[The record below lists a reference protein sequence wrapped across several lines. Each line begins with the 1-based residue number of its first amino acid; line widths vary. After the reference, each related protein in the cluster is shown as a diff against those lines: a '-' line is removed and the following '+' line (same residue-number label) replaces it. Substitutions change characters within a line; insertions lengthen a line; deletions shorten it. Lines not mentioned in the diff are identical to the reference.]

1 MGQSGIMDLSRREY
15 LVFIILLGLGSVLV
29 SYAAG
34 KVFKKKDLF
43 LPLLIFLNSF
53 FLHIFYISYTDT
65 WVRQHDVIGFGNRKG
80 IGQAA
85 LIEYLLNEGKLPDFD
100 PTTRWGFFQPLLH
113 HIIAAAAL
121 KISLLRGMNFGRA
134 CENLQIL
141 TLIYSMVFIFYGFRI
156 LALMGL
162 KGKALY
168 LSEALLAFHPV
179 LILLSGS
186 INNDMLSHMFLV
198 MAVYYVLKWQREDRL
213 TDLLLTALFT
223 GLSMMSK
230 LSGVLIA
237 PAVAFLM
244 INRLISD
251 RKERDRLLKRI
262 GEYTLFA
269 LIVFPCGLF
278 FPLRNLILF
287 SVPLTFM
294 PEVGEDLSG
303 YSLFQR
309 FADIRTATPYAC
321 MIKNGNPYDEFNI
334 FLMLIKTGLTGE
346 YDYSVYN
353 PYITPFAW
361 LLFIS
366 GSILFITV
374 SILFILHLRGKLIKE
389 VPIRRFWS
397 ILILT
402 GIFFQLRLMIAVPNF
417 SSGDIR
423 YIAWIIL
430 PAALLIGL
438 KIQSGRKLAAGFI
451 YPASGVF
458 IISSAAV
465 YYLLGLP

>member
-15 LVFIILLGLGSVLV
+15 LVFIILLGVGSVLV

-34 KVFKKKDLF
+34 KVLKKKDLF
-43 LPLLIFLNSF
+43 LPLLIFLNSLI
-53 FLHIFYISYTDT
+53 LHSFYITYTDT

-85 LIEYLLNEGKLPDFD
+85 LIEYLLNEGRLPDFD

-121 KISLLRGMNFGRA
+121 KISLLRGMNFDRA
-134 CENLQIL
+134 CESLQIL

-168 LSEALLAFHPV
+168 LAEALLAFHPV

-237 PAVAFLM
+237 PAAAFLM
-244 INRLISD
+244 LNRLISERKD
-251 RKERDRLLKRI
+251 RERLLKRI
-262 GEYTLFA
+262 REYALFA
-269 LIVFPCGLF
+269 LIVFPLGLF

-287 SVPLTFM
+287 HVPLTYM

-303 YSLFQR
+303 YSLLQR
-309 FADIRTATPYAC
+309 FIDVRTQTPYAC

-346 YDYSVYN
+346 YDYGIYN
-353 PYITPFAW
+353 PYITAFAW

-366 GSILFITV
+366 GSLLFITV
-374 SILFILHLRGKLIKE
+374 SIIFILHLRGKLIKE
-389 VPIRRFWS
+389 VPIRVFWS

-402 GIFFQLRLMIAVPNF
+402 GILFQLRLMLSVPNF
-417 SSGDIR
+417 SSGDLR

-430 PAALLIGL
+430 PAALLTGL
-438 KIQSGRKLAAGFI
+438 YADSGSKNAVRPI
-451 YPASGVF
+451 YLGSGVF
-458 IISSAAV
+458 ILSSAAV